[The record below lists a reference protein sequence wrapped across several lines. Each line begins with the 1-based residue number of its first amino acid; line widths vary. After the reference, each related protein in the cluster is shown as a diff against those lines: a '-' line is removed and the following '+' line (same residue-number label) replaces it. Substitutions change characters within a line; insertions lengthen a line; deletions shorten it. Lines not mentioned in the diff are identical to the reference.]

1 MTNTSSHV
9 YQSGE
14 TVPVTGVYEVVGVD
28 NAQPLPSTSEEP
40 IRDLIA
46 GEVFPDYDG
55 RAVTW
60 HLQVGERDRYSN
72 QARD

>member
-14 TVPVTGVYEVVGVD
+14 TVPVTGIYEVVGAD
-28 NAQPLPSTSEEP
+28 AQPLQSTSEQP

-46 GEVFPDYDG
+46 GEVFPDFDG
-55 RAVTW
+55 RAVNW
-60 HLQVGERDRYSN
+60 HLQSGEPETKHS
-72 QARD
+72 